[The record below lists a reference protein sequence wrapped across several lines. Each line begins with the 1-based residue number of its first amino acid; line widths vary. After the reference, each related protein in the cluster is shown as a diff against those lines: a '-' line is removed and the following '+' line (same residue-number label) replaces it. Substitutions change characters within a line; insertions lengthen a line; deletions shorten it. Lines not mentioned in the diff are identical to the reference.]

1 MEKIFEHANDLH
13 VRNYVFY
20 GKTADSKLYYEPE
33 YTNQVDKADLENA
46 FKKGL
51 VIVEGANYLVPV
63 LLAGNKVS
71 TIKETGSGEPKTL
84 SFVAWMAK
92 A

>member
-1 MEKIFEHANDLH
+1 MKERVTKF
-13 VRNYVFY
+13 
-20 GKTADSKLYYEPE
+20 
-33 YTNQVDKADLENA
+33 DLENA

-51 VIVEGANYLVPV
+51 VIVEGAKYLVPV